1 MNSKNTW
8 FSNKYPE
15 NKANINDIYYE
26 IQQAYVKLVD
36 AKERIPSTKL
46 TVKEA
51 KESYELSQGRYR
63 VGVCDAIELRDAQI
77 QYANS
82 KLAYISALYEYNSAK
97 ALLEK
102 AIGQTIK
109 PSEASEKIEI

>member
-1 MNSKNTW
+1 M
-8 FSNKYPE
+8 
-15 NKANINDIYYE
+15 
-26 IQQAYVKLVD
+26 
-36 AKERIPSTKL
+36 
-46 TVKEA
+46 
-51 KESYELSQGRYR
+51 
-63 VGVCDAIELRDAQI
+63 GVCDAIELRDAQI

>member
-1 MNSKNTW
+1 M
-8 FSNKYPE
+8 
-15 NKANINDIYYE
+15 
-26 IQQAYVKLVD
+26 D

-63 VGVCDAIELRDAQI
+63 VGVCDAIELRDAQV
-77 QYANS
+77 QFANA
-82 KLAYISALYEYNSAK
+82 KLAYISNLYEYNSAK
-97 ALLEK
+97 ARLER

-109 PSEASEKIEI
+109 PLENVEKVEI